1 MRVRLG
7 IGCHNCVTEID
18 ERGFK
23 NGGRG
28 LHQNWRTETA
38 RTRSRLQT
46 KVAVPD
52 TQQQADGEDQN
63 RVKDSSHGIVAGA
76 ISRSLHSVAS
86 GRQ

>member
-1 MRVRLG
+1 MRLG
-7 IGCHNCVTEID
+7 IGCHNGVTEID

-52 TQQQADGEDQN
+52 TQQ
-63 RVKDSSHGIVAGA
+63 
-76 ISRSLHSVAS
+76 
-86 GRQ
+86 